1 MRFRHHDP
9 DPRLRDLVQGYW
21 ELEDLHLA
29 APVENADLPERTVRL
44 LFSAGTV
51 LMGPDASALRP
62 LPPVTLTRFSLQ
74 SQANTMQGQV
84 RALVAELYPWGARQL
99 LGWSAQQAPGTLDTA
114 LSTSAWGREVIG
126 LLRQQDWAAAREALE
141 ASLLAR
147 AAEQDEPGVGVRAAR
162 QIYTSLGN
170 VQVTELAGSLAV
182 SPRTLERQFAQQVG
196 VSPKTLARVVR
207 FDEMNSRIRL
217 NPAVSMADLS
227 FELGFFDQSHLI
239 NEFKALSSLTPG
251 AFAAF
256 AARHQYHMDSEKLLA
271 GENIYLEG
279 GSLSDFEPGP
289 T

>member
-1 MRFRHHDP
+1 MRFQHHDP

-29 APVENADLPERTVRL
+29 VPVENADLPERTVRL

-239 NEFKALSSLTPG
+239 NEFKALSSLTPS

-279 GSLSDFEPGP
+279 GSLSDFEPEP